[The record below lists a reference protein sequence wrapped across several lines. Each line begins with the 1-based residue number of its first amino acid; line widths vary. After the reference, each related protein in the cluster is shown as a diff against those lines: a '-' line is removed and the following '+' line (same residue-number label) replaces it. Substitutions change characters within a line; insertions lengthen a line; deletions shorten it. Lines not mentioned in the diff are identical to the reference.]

1 MEQRLEFA
9 LNALKHETSMAEL
22 CRHFGISRKTGYYWM
37 AWYQTAGVD
46 GLKARSRAAHHHPN
60 AISDD
65 VCAAVLRAKAAHPS
79 WGPKKLQ
86 PLAGESEHI
95 AACWPV
101 ASTRGAILARAGL
114 TVARRQRRHV
124 PPRTQPFASVEQP
137 NDTWCADFK
146 GWFRTADG
154 HRCEPL
160 TISDAYSRMLLR
172 CQAMRDGTSAE
183 LVQPLFEVTFR
194 EYGLPQRIR
203 TDNGPP
209 FVSVGAGGVSALS
222 IWWIKLG
229 ILPERIDP
237 GAPQQNGRHERL
249 HRTLE
254 EATARPPAAT
264 LTAQQRRFDA
274 FRRQYNT
281 ERPHEALQ
289 QHTPLSC
296 WQPSPRAYPRR
307 LEEPAYADEANVRR
321 VRLNGCM
328 KWQGE
333 LIYIHKALVGE
344 PVGVFETDSG
354 WLVRYGPIDLGWID
368 VARRGLRRPVRR
380 RPHPPRTAERA

>member
-1 MEQRLEFA
+1 
-9 LNALKHETSMAEL
+9 
-22 CRHFGISRKTGYYWM
+22 
-37 AWYQTAGVD
+37 
-46 GLKARSRAAHHHPN
+46 
-60 AISDD
+60 
-65 VCAAVLRAKAAHPS
+65 
-79 WGPKKLQ
+79 
-86 PLAGESEHI
+86 
-95 AACWPV
+95 
-101 ASTRGAILARAGL
+101 
-114 TVARRQRRHV
+114 
-124 PPRTQPFASVEQP
+124 VEQP

-160 TISDAYSRMLLR
+160 TISDAYSRLLLR
-172 CQAMRDGTSAE
+172 CQAVRGGTSAE
-183 LVQPLFEVTFR
+183 LVRPLFEATFR
-194 EYGLPQRIR
+194 EYGLPLRIR

-209 FVSVGAGGVSALS
+209 FVTVGVGGLSALS

-237 GAPQQNGRHERL
+237 GSPQQNGRHERL

-264 LTAQQRRFDA
+264 VAAQQRRFDA

-289 QHTPLSC
+289 QQPPISW

-307 LEEPAYADEANVRR
+307 LHEPTYADSASVRR
-321 VRLNGCM
+321 VRLNGYM
-328 KWQGE
+328 KWRGG

-344 PVGVFETDSG
+344 PVGVFETDTG

-368 VARRGLRRPVRR
+368 TDRQHLRRPAPRR
-380 RPHPPRTAERA
+380 RQLRRTEQRHEHGA